1 MSLLN
6 VNSSNTLF
14 IFFMKNTWSDTIGC
28 NQKADRVEVWRT
40 GSNLF
45 FFVSTFYDYF
55 SFRQLREKGLLV
67 NIIDMYCKNEY
78 KIC

>member
-6 VNSSNTLF
+6 ENSSNSFL
-14 IFFMKNTWSDTIGC
+14 FFMRNTWSDTIGC
-28 NQKADRVEVWRT
+28 TQKADRVEVWRT

-45 FFVSTFYDYF
+45 FFVSTFYEF
-55 SFRQLREKGLLV
+55 SFRQLREKGL

>member
-6 VNSSNTLF
+6 VNSSNT
-14 IFFMKNTWSDTIGC
+14 
-28 NQKADRVEVWRT
+28 R

-55 SFRQLREKGLLV
+55 SFRQLREKGL